1 MYQEF
6 YSFSAEPFRLSPD
19 QSFSY
24 AHKGYNKARAY
35 MAYAFHR
42 AEGFVMITGRPGT
55 GKTTLIGT
63 LVAELADTSVNI
75 ANLVCTQLQAN
86 DLLKMVA
93 YDFGIPLSVVDKGEL
108 LQRLTQQFKT
118 WHRDGR
124 RALLIVDEA
133 QDLSI
138 SAMEELRLLTN
149 IQVDSR
155 PLLQIF
161 LLGQPELRE
170 LILSPALEQVHQRII
185 AASHLQPLKIYETE
199 AYIRHRLS
207 VVNWRG
213 NPAFSKAVYPLV
225 YKFSEGVPRRINL
238 ICSRLLLHCA
248 VEERYQV
255 TVADVREVVREL
267 QDENLASG
275 SNFSETDFQ
284 VVDVFDDHIVGD
296 NRLIAETAK
305 FRSPGGCDQVVKTTG
320 DTRHG
325 TRPDKK
331 TQAGGEIYL
340 ADKAGSHGGESAVQH
355 KIIAGVRQ
363 SAPNCAEVGL
373 ANVTVGDHRRA
384 SEAPGVVHRGQA
396 LKIVDSQSRP
406 QKNPTPQTVSGGVR
420 PHGTSHRAKSTGQR
434 SAKAIPSPE
443 EVKIH
448 LDQPQ
453 NSNQKEEF
461 DAAHRERYK
470 TIPRTIII
478 TLLVAFLLVS
488 WLALGFEIDN
498 FLI

>member
-19 QSFSY
+19 QSFAY

-35 MAYAFHR
+35 MAYAFQR

-63 LVAELADTSVNI
+63 LVEQLADSSVNI

-93 YDFGIPLSVVDKGEL
+93 YDFGIPLSVVEKGEL

-185 AASHLQPLKIYETE
+185 AATHLQPLEIYETE
-199 AYIRHRLS
+199 AYIRHRLK
-207 VVNWRG
+207 VVNWQG
-213 NPAFSKAVYPLV
+213 NPAISKAVYPLI

-248 VEERYQV
+248 VEERYRV
-255 TVADVREVVREL
+255 TVADVGEVVREL

-284 VVDVFDDHIVGD
+284 VADVFDDDSVGD
-296 NRLIAETAK
+296 NHMIAKTAK
-305 FRSPGGCDQVVKTTG
+305 SRSPDDCDQVVKTSANAL
-320 DTRHG
+320 HL
-325 TRPDKK
+325 TRPEKK
-331 TQAGGEIYL
+331 NQAGGGIYL
-340 ADKAGSHGGESAVQH
+340 SDNAGLHGEEGAVQH
-355 KIIAGVRQ
+355 KIMDGARRP
-363 SAPNCAEVGL
+363 APKRAEVGL
-373 ANVTVGDHRRA
+373 ANVTAGDHRRA
-384 SEAPGVVHRGQA
+384 SETPGVVHRGQA
-396 LKIVDSQSRP
+396 LKIVDSESRP
-406 QKNPTPQTVSGGVR
+406 QKKPKQAVR
-420 PHGTSHRAKSTGQR
+420 GRVPPHGTGHRAKSTGQR
-434 SAKAIPSPE
+434 SSKVIPSPE

-448 LDQPQ
+448 LDQTPK
-453 NSNQKEEF
+453 SNPKAEF
-461 DAAHRERYK
+461 DATHGGSYK
-470 TIPRTIII
+470 TIPWPIII
-478 TLLVAFLLVS
+478 ILLVAFLLVS
-488 WLALGFEIDN
+488 WQALGFEIDN
-498 FLI
+498 FFI